1 MDKKKKL
8 SVIILIAGSGNR
20 ISSYTK
26 QPKCL
31 LQIRGKTILER
42 NLDFLEQLGFKSA
55 QLVVGYKYRIIEKE
69 VKKYN
74 KKLKINYIY
83 NKKYKTHG
91 NCYSLYLSLLKAKS
105 NILFIDGDLFYEKKI
120 LSQFIRD
127 KYSNSILVGK
137 GQENDIECA
146 KVFGKDRYVERIIE
160 KRILKNPEYKFIG
173 EALGIN
179 RLDIG
184 VIKKFIVLAKKIF
197 KSKKNLLLNWDTFFD
212 LFLIKKVK
220 FNYCLTNSK
229 NWVEI
234 DTYKDFKIAKK
245 IKSA

>member
-1 MDKKKKL
+1 M
-8 SVIILIAGSGNR
+8 
-20 ISSYTK
+20 
-26 QPKCL
+26 
-31 LQIRGKTILER
+31 
-42 NLDFLEQLGFKSA
+42 
-55 QLVVGYKYRIIEKE
+55 
-69 VKKYN
+69 
-74 KKLKINYIY
+74 
-83 NKKYKTHG
+83 
-91 NCYSLYLSLLKAKS
+91 LKAKS